1 MLQIVDKITEHL
13 LKRLPLDSDS
23 FTLEDLRKAGIP
35 LFLVEK
41 IHVDLLRNLAD
52 SISLPDTEWA
62 NMDGDRVHAA
72 WQAFLATIEA
82 EVLLPDGY
90 KRSVIEG
97 SVEDV
102 VEQLITPH
110 HKLLD
115 LVFGADDST
124 DIDRIRERSREFVV
138 YPYLGRALT
147 RYLERKNQ
155 SSIDKH
161 KAQDILTKVDER
173 VTGHYTPLNWG
184 QLLEPWFEIMGEE
197 IETDLVRQFFEDKQL
212 KANAA
217 SFESAPDVV
226 NRAHL
231 IEYLTTGPVTS
242 QPIEEEEP
250 VDEQVIEEMAP
261 ETDNQPENEPDKTEP
276 EKNIEEAT
284 DEPKED
290 EVVFTLGK
298 KDSSESEG
306 KEEQRETKEHASS
319 DFTEVKKNEK
329 EFSSVTI
336 SEKFQEEKEKDDL
349 PIWQRFLSAEEK
361 EENEENE
368 DSAFYNSILNNEN
381 QSEQE
386 KEETTLA
393 DTFISK
399 NEDGK
404 TGYQPERASLEF
416 SKIRG
421 ILQDREQSFI
431 EHIFHGNKQ
440 DYIEAINK
448 LDSLHDWRKASS
460 YLYREVFKHHGVS
473 LYSDEAIEFTDR
485 LQRWYQKKSQN

>member
-41 IHVDLLRNLAD
+41 IHIDLLRNLAE

-72 WQAFLATIEA
+72 WQAFLTTIEA

-102 VEQLITPH
+102 VEQLITPRN
-110 HKLLD
+110 KLLD
-115 LVFGADDST
+115 IVFGADDST
-124 DIDRIRERSREFVV
+124 DIDTIRERSREFVV

-155 SSIDKH
+155 SSIDKD
-161 KAQDILTKVDER
+161 KALAILTKVDER

-212 KANAA
+212 EKNAA
-217 SFESAPDVV
+217 SFESAPDLV
-226 NRAHL
+226 NRARL

-242 QPIEEEEP
+242 RPIEEEDP
-250 VDEQVIEEMAP
+250 VDEQVIEEEAP
-261 ETDNQPENEPDKTEP
+261 ETATQPEIEPDQTEP
-276 EKNIEEAT
+276 DKNIEET
-284 DEPKED
+284 SGQQKED
-290 EVVFTLGK
+290 EVVFTLSK
-298 KDSSESEG
+298 KDSSA
-306 KEEQRETKEHASS
+306 KEDEEKQKETSKQPPPEPVATKRNDKEHPS
-319 DFTEVKKNEK
+319 FTL
-329 EFSSVTI
+329 
-336 SEKFQEEKEKDDL
+336 SEKFQEDKEKDDL

-381 QSEQE
+381 QSEKE

-393 DTFISK
+393 DTFISN
-399 NEDGK
+399 NEDDN
-404 TGYQPERASLEF
+404 TGYQPKRLSLEF
-416 SKIRG
+416 SKVRG

-440 DYIEAINK
+440 DYIETINK
-448 LDSLHDWRKASS
+448 LDSLHDWKKASG

-485 LQRWYQKKSQN
+485 LQRWYQKKS